1 MVNPKGRELDTDKEK
16 LDISLVLLD
25 VRCYNRHVKGQR
37 QPSPRTMNRPGC
49 QTRKQGTSPCA
60 RHLHSKARGTYTT
73 RTRPPIAYR
82 TRSGYYF
89 ILGIGGSASPYAEQ
103 EVIKPCSKEE
113 AEALA

>member
-1 MVNPKGRELDTDKEK
+1 MRKTLTFEGK
-16 LDISLVLLD
+16 
-25 VRCYNRHVKGQR
+25 RHVYDTNKATEIGR
-37 QPSPRTMNRPGC
+37 HA
-49 QTRKQGTSPCA
+49 QGEFGDPA
-60 RHLHSKARGTYTT
+60 GYEE
-73 RTRPPIAYR
+73 IAYR